1 MADTGGFFDGGNAGS
16 GFSTETPL
24 TAQATALQAPLIA
37 YFYSKENRYF
47 EFGKTEPEGAVIP
60 LEIIGPGSPF
70 IASTYALADPSSPQI
85 LIGDK
90 LRAEW
95 LALDGTPS
103 FQSADVVVNSKD
115 YWIPIAIP
123 DNELK
128 RLEGLEVEVVFF
140 HLPQAGGAKPSP
152 AQKVFVAPELGRKP
166 VLQVEGVVNGT
177 LEAAAFPDGI
187 TVRLAPIENLRA
199 CYGIEIL
206 WTQSLDHW
214 VERQRR
220 LAVNPKQTMAFH
232 IAPEVYQRYVGR
244 RVTVQYVI
252 YLGARLSP
260 NFYWNPGV
268 VTAVSFEV
276 I

>member
-1 MADTGGFFDGGNAGS
+1 MADTGGLFDGGNAGS
-16 GFSTETPL
+16 GISTEAPL
-24 TAQATALQAPLIA
+24 TANATALQAPLIA
-37 YFYSKENRYF
+37 YFYLKENRYF

-70 IASTYALADPSSPQI
+70 IDSTYALVDPSSPQI
-85 LIGDK
+85 LIGDT

-128 RLEGLEVEVVFF
+128 RLEGLEVAVNFF

-166 VLQVEGVVNGT
+166 VLEVEGVENGV
-177 LEAAAFPDGI
+177 LEAAAFPDGV
-187 TVRLAPIENLRA
+187 TLSLQPIENLRA

-206 WTQSLDHW
+206 WTQSPDHW

-220 LAVNPKQTMAFH
+220 LAVNPKRTMAFH
-232 IAPEVYQRYVGR
+232 IAPEVYQAHVGR
-244 RVTVQYVI
+244 RVTVRYVI

-268 VTAVSFEV
+268 VTEVSFEV

>member
-1 MADTGGFFDGGNAGS
+1 MSGKGGFFDDGNTGS
-16 GFSTETPL
+16 GFSTETAL
-24 TAQATALQAPLIA
+24 TATATELQAPLIA

-47 EFGKTEPEGAVIP
+47 EFGTTEPEGAVIP

-70 IASTYALADPSSPQI
+70 INSTYALLDPSSPQI
-85 LIGDK
+85 TVGDK
-90 LRAEW
+90 LRLEC
-95 LALDGTPS
+95 LPLDGSPS
-103 FQSADVVVNSKD
+103 FQSADVVVKGKD

-123 DNELK
+123 DSELK
-128 RLEGLEVEVVFF
+128 RLQGLDVEVTFF
-140 HLPQAGGAKPSP
+140 HLPQAGGANPSP
-152 AQKVFVAPELGRKP
+152 ARKVFVASELGRKP
-166 VLQVEGVVNGT
+166 VLKVEGVVNGM

-206 WTQSLDHW
+206 WTQSPDHW

-220 LAVNPKQTMAFH
+220 LAVNPKQTIEFH
-232 IAPEVYQRYVGR
+232 IAPEVYLPHVGQS
-244 RVTVQYVI
+244 VTVKYFI

-260 NFYWNPGV
+260 NFFWG
-268 VTAVSFEV
+268 TGAATEVSFEV

>member
-1 MADTGGFFDGGNAGS
+1 MAGASGFFDGGNTDS
-16 GFSTETPL
+16 GLSTETPL
-24 TAQATALQAPLIA
+24 TATATTLQPPLIA
-37 YFYSKENRYF
+37 YFYLKENRYF

-70 IASTYALADPSSPQI
+70 SNSTYAMLDPSSPQI
-85 LIGDK
+85 LIGEK
-90 LRAEW
+90 LRVEW
-95 LALDGTPS
+95 LPLDGSPP
-103 FQSADVVVNSKD
+103 FQSADVVVDSKD

-123 DNELK
+123 DSELK
-128 RLEGLEVEVVFF
+128 RLQGLDVEVTFF

-152 AQKVFVAPELGRKP
+152 AQKVFVAPDLGRKP
-166 VLQVEGVVNGT
+166 VLKVEGVVNEM

-187 TVRLAPIENLRA
+187 TVSLAPIENLRA

-206 WTQSLDHW
+206 WTQSPDHW

-220 LAVNPKQTMAFH
+220 LAVNPKQTMTFH
-232 IAPEVYQRYVGR
+232 IAPEVYQMHGGR

-260 NFYWNPGV
+260 NFYWNPGEI
-268 VTAVSFEV
+268 TKVSFV
-276 I
+276 VF

>member
-1 MADTGGFFDGGNAGS
+1 MADTGGFFDGGSAGS
-16 GFSTETPL
+16 GMSTEAPL
-24 TAQATALQAPLIA
+24 TAKATALQAPLIA
-37 YFYSKENRYF
+37 YFYLKENRYL

-70 IASTYALADPSSPQI
+70 IDSTYALVDPSSPQI
-85 LIGDK
+85 LIGDT

-128 RLEGLEVEVVFF
+128 RLEGLEVAVNFF

-166 VLQVEGVVNGT
+166 VLEVEGVENGV
-177 LEAAAFPDGI
+177 LEASAFPEGI
-187 TVRLAPIENLRA
+187 SVNLQPIENLRA
-199 CYGIEIL
+199 CYGVEIL
-206 WTQSLDHW
+206 WTQSPDHW

-232 IAPEVYQRYVGR
+232 IAPEVYQAHVGR
-244 RVTVQYVI
+244 RVTVRYVI

-268 VTAVSFEV
+268 VTEVSFEV